1 MAIISRVER
10 VLNNK
15 KKTAKI
21 NQCNFED
28 ENLTLEKIRDCVRGK
43 VFNKS
48 KMAKIQDISDTVAF
62 MEKKGISLT
71 AYSCCYSTYAAAP
84 AWAPILLP
92 PESIDLGCV
101 TVIFQGVKYMMQ
113 LYACFIHNDISQT
126 TAIRFFSY
134 YVFEKDGKLYKP
146 LVDIVVS
153 PIEIYPVIKN
163 REVYSIFDSNEFE
176 NFSLTAQIVMFKAID
191 KLFSK
196 AYRKIVDTLVET
208 TQALGA

>member
-10 VLNNK
+10 ALNNK
-15 KKTAKI
+15 KKTAKT
-21 NQCNFED
+21 NQRNFED
-28 ENLTLEKIRDCVRGK
+28 ENLTLEKIRDSVRKK

-62 MEKKGISLT
+62 MENKGISLT
-71 AYSCCYSTYAAAP
+71 AYSVCYSTYASTLD
-84 AWAPILLP
+84 WVP

-113 LYACFIHNDISQT
+113 LYACFIHNDVSQT
-126 TAIRFFSY
+126 TAICFFSY
-134 YVFEKDGKLYKP
+134 DVFEKGGKLYKP

-163 REVYSIFDSNEFE
+163 REVYSLFDSDEFE

-191 KLFSK
+191 KLFNK
-196 AYRKIVDTLVET
+196 AYRKIVDALVET
-208 TQALGA
+208 TQLLGV